1 MEGNMEGKRIAFV
14 SPGTA
19 KLQSYRLPAL
29 GPDEVL
35 VRNLYTVLSAGTEK
49 AFLLGENNTGGAF
62 PRYLGYSACARV
74 EACGD
79 AVKTLKA
86 GQRVIVYHGGHQTHT
101 IQKESALHPVL
112 AGVDSLDA
120 AVVVIASMGLQGVR
134 KSRLELGESGLVL
147 GLGLLGLFA
156 VQTMRAAGGC
166 PVIAV
171 DFSKKRLDLA
181 VELGAH
187 AGLSPEDPQLVEKVR
202 EITGGRNVNATV
214 EVTGSESALPLALK
228 LASKGGRIVLAGCTR
243 QSTQP
248 IDFYQLV
255 HKPGISIIG
264 GHNYIR
270 PGTDSSPGYWTRAD
284 DYRTLMDLM
293 LDGRVK
299 SKPMISQVVSPGD
312 CEAVYNRLALDR
324 DFPLGTVFDW
334 NKLS

>member
-1 MEGNMEGKRIAFV
+1 MEGNIEGKRIAFV
-14 SPGTA
+14 GPGTA
-19 KLQSYRLPAL
+19 KLESYRLPAL
-29 GPDEVL
+29 GSDEVL
-35 VRNLYTVLSAGTEK
+35 VRTLYTVLSAGTEK
-49 AFLLGENNTGGAF
+49 AFLLGESNTGGPF

-79 AVKTLKA
+79 AVKSLKV

-101 IQKESALHPVL
+101 IQKESALHPVHK
-112 AGVDSLDA
+112 GVDSLDA
-120 AVVVIASMGLQGVR
+120 AMVVIASMGLQGVR

-156 VQTMRAAGGC
+156 VQTMKAAGGS

-171 DFSKKRLDLA
+171 DFSGKRLDLA
-181 VELGAH
+181 MELGTQY
-187 AGLSPEDPQLVEKVR
+187 GFSPEDPQLAQKVR
-202 EITGGRNVNATV
+202 EVTRGRGANAVV

-228 LASKGGRIVLAGCTR
+228 LASERGRIVLAGCTR

-255 HKPGISIIG
+255 HKPGVSIIG

-270 PGTDSSPGYWTRAD
+270 PDMDSSPGYWTRAD
-284 DYRTLMDLM
+284 DYRTLMDLI
-293 LDGRVK
+293 LDGRVRV
-299 SKPMISQVVSPGD
+299 KPMISQVVPPED
-312 CEAVYNRLALDR
+312 CEAVYNRLARDR